1 MLLDDMPWEA
11 HQWQLG
17 RFDLQ
22 ARERGDACSTA
33 DNQPGTPTCSIS
45 PASGNKHTASNKM
58 LGCQVEGCTASPGT
72 FQSYHQRYRICEPH
86 LKAIAVVREG
96 VEQRFC
102 QQCGRFQLLS
112 EFDGDK
118 RSCRARLDKHNARRR
133 RMREI
138 QLMLRTTGVVDEA
151 LLLEKYGAY
160 EEEAAGRAGGV
171 VKTSGSA
178 VSKRDKAGKRGGGSS
193 SRKKSMPRAQ
203 HAKPSGARTP
213 GGGRPLAMVPKLDSG
228 SSGEDAG
235 SAHVVGGR
243 EALGMPSISSAA
255 LLMDAR
261 PDLTLFADDYL
272 DEVRN
277 ALGG

>member
-1 MLLDDMPWEA
+1 M
-11 HQWQLG
+11 
-17 RFDLQ
+17 
-22 ARERGDACSTA
+22 
-33 DNQPGTPTCSIS
+33 
-45 PASGNKHTASNKM
+45 
-58 LGCQVEGCTASPGT
+58 
-72 FQSYHQRYRICEPH
+72 
-86 LKAIAVVREG
+86 
-96 VEQRFC
+96 
-102 QQCGRFQLLS
+102 
-112 EFDGDK
+112 
-118 RSCRARLDKHNARRR
+118 
-133 RMREI
+133 
-138 QLMLRTTGVVDEA
+138 
-151 LLLEKYGAY
+151 
-160 EEEAAGRAGGV
+160 

-277 ALGG
+277 ALGGCGAVGRGREGIRVFGGCMGEVKVVCRTSVHGRWMTNHRRWDD